1 MFCKSLDIP
10 DVKIL
15 RPVRHEDPRGFF
27 SEIFSTRELAAAG
40 IELEIVQ
47 ENFAF
52 SKLAH
57 TVRGIHFQTPPHEQ
71 AKLVQVVSGAIYD
84 VAVDLRRGS
93 PWYGQYVSAVISAN
107 EWNQILIPSGFGH
120 GLCTLEPDTAVLYK
134 VTAHFS
140 KANDTGIRWNDPELD
155 IPWPLNDAEP
165 LLSTK
170 DESLPTLA
178 EFDTPFVY
186 KEQA

>member
-1 MFCKSLDIP
+1 MYCKSLDIP
-10 DVKIL
+10 DIKIL
-15 RPVRHEDPRGFF
+15 QPVRHEDSRGFF
-27 SEIFSTRELAAAG
+27 SEVFSSRDLAAVG
-40 IELEIVQ
+40 IELDFVQ

-52 SKLAH
+52 SKQAH

-84 VAVDLRRGS
+84 IAVDLRRGS
-93 PWYGQYVSAVISAN
+93 PWYGQFVSARISAK
-107 EWNQILIPSGFGH
+107 EWNQILIPAGFGH

-140 KANDTGIRWNDPELD
+140 KAHDTGILWNDSELN
-155 IPWPLNDAEP
+155 IPWPLDGARP
-165 LLSTK
+165 LISTK
-170 DESLPTLA
+170 DKSLTTLA

-186 KEQA
+186 EEGS